1 MATTT
6 AGSAAPGRGW
16 VLVLALAI
24 GQLISWGTTFYT
36 FPLVIDPMI
45 GELGWARTTAY
56 MAPAFGLIAQAIC
69 APLAGF
75 WMQRHGGRLSM
86 TVGSLGVAI
95 SILAWSAVNEPWQ
108 LMAAWVLMGVAQAFV
123 LYEPAFT
130 VVAQRKALDFRRS
143 VAAITLLGGLAGT
156 VFVPGTQLLV
166 ELLGWRQAVLCL
178 AAINLAVPMILHAL
192 LVPAGNGGADRTLDA
207 DEAASD
213 APPPTGL
220 SPRIWLGLAL
230 WFTAGSAYLSG
241 VTFHFV
247 PLLAAEGI
255 PPTTLAAIFAVVG
268 PSQLLGRACLM
279 ALGSKA
285 TAFGAGLSTVSM
297 LLVSSV
303 MLWALPHSTLGLI
316 AFGVVYGAGN
326 GIMTIARGIAIAEI
340 GGRARYAALTGILQ
354 TPAVLALALAPVI
367 VSLLRD
373 AGGANAAFAA
383 FLTVTVLAAVGFAV
397 ALLPIRPPQSA

>member
-6 AGSAAPGRGW
+6 AGSAGPERGW

-86 TVGSLGVAI
+86 TVGSLGVAV
-95 SILAWSAVNEPWQ
+95 SILAWSAVDEPWQ

-143 VAAITLLGGLAGT
+143 VGAITLLGGLAGT

-192 LVPAGNGGADRTLDA
+192 LVPSGNGGADSVEHAEAKSA
-207 DEAASD
+207 D
-213 APPPTGL
+213 PPPTSL

-241 VTFHFV
+241 ISFHFV

-255 PPTTLAAIFAVVG
+255 PPTTLAAIFAIVG

-303 MLWALPHSTLGLI
+303 MLWALPHSTPGLI

-326 GIMTIARGIAIAEI
+326 GIMTIARGIAIAEV

-373 AGGANAAFAA
+373 AGGADAAYAA
-383 FLTVTVLAAVGFAV
+383 FLTVTVLAAAGFAI
-397 ALLPIRPPQSA
+397 ALLPIRPPPAT

>member
-1 MATTT
+1 
-6 AGSAAPGRGW
+6 
-16 VLVLALAI
+16 
-24 GQLISWGTTFYT
+24 
-36 FPLVIDPMI
+36 
-45 GELGWARTTAY
+45 
-56 MAPAFGLIAQAIC
+56 
-69 APLAGF
+69 
-75 WMQRHGGRLSM
+75 
-86 TVGSLGVAI
+86 
-95 SILAWSAVNEPWQ
+95 
-108 LMAAWVLMGVAQAFV
+108 MAAWVLMGVAQAFV

-130 VVAQRKALDFRRS
+130 VVAQRKSLDFRRS
-143 VAAITLLGGLAGT
+143 VGAITLLGGLAGT

-166 ELLGWRQAVLCL
+166 ELLGWRQAVVCL

-192 LVPAGNGGADRTLDA
+192 LVPSGNGGADQAPHA
-207 DEAASD
+207 DEAISAE
-213 APPPTGL
+213 PPPTGL
-220 SPRIWLGLAL
+220 SPRVWLGLAL

-303 MLWALPHSTLGLI
+303 MLWALPHSTTGLI

-326 GIMTIARGIAIAEI
+326 GIMTIARGIAIAEV

-373 AGGANAAFAA
+373 AGGADAAYAA
-383 FLTVTVLAAVGFAV
+383 FLTVTVLAAAGFAI
-397 ALLPIRPPQSA
+397 ALLPNQPPRTV